1 METPDLSLEA
11 LLIRK
16 ALAEKATPGPWKKS
30 HLCEGDI
37 VRAERY
43 TIIASV
49 TEYENDGSIGYVFNN
64 AINNRNHIA
73 ANSPDVVIATINE
86 LIRLR
91 NENERLEQFGDRM
104 VTIICKICNVH
115 KNDSFVEGFGKI
127 VRKYFG

>member
-30 HLCEGDI
+30 HLCGGDI

-91 NENERLEQFGDRM
+91 KENKQLEQMTDNF
-104 VTIICKICNVH
+104 TKIISNL
-115 KNDSFVEGFGKI
+115 
-127 VRKYFG
+127 